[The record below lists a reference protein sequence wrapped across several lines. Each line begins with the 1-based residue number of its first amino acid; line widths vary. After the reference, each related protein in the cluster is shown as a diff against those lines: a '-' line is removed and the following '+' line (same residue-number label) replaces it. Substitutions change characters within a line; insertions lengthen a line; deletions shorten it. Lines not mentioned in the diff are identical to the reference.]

1 MNQKSKQR
9 IDADNAFLRVQTQA
23 IVREGLQSEAD
34 VAALARDTNTARL
47 KELRLLKEANEREAL
62 AARPLSSKMK
72 NPSLP

>member
-23 IVREGLQSEAD
+23 IVRERLQSEAD